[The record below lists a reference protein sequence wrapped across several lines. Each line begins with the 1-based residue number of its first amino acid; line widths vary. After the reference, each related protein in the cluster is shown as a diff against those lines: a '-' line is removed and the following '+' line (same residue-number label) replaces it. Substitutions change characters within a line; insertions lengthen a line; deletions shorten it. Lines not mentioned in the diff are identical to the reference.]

1 MLKGKNKQRG
11 GALIGLIFVVV
22 LVAAIYF
29 GSSFF
34 LKEEAPSEKSL
45 KLLKEAQE
53 RASKYNQKVE
63 NETEEI
69 DEING
74 NEESI
79 KEEEEEVSE
88 TEEINPEEIDTD
100 SSDWQELVR
109 ENENIKIKFH
119 KYWYYTVNRH
129 EAAQNGYNM
138 IIGFGPNSDIWEEL
152 PPYNVELVI
161 APENMEWDYAGYM
174 KILEDKEGKIYIL
187 RAEDEAYKDLID
199 SMAKTFE
206 FIN

>member
-34 LKEEAPSEKSL
+34 LKEETPSEKSL
-45 KLLKEAQE
+45 QLLKEAQE
-53 RASKYNQKVE
+53 RAAQYNQRVEDE
-63 NETEEI
+63 NEEIAEMEEEK
-69 DEING
+69 DTDT
-74 NEESI
+74 
-79 KEEEEEVSE
+79 EEEETSK
-88 TEEINPEEIDTD
+88 TQEINPEDIDVN

-109 ENENIKIKFH
+109 ESENIKIKFH
-119 KYWYYTVNRH
+119 KYWYYTVNH
-129 EAAQNGYNM
+129 NEAAQNGYNV

-152 PPYNVELVI
+152 PPYTIELVI
-161 APENMEWDYAGYM
+161 APENIAWDYAGYM
-174 KILEDKEGKIYIL
+174 KKLEDKDGKTYVL
-187 RAEDEAYKDLID
+187 RAEDEAYADLID
-199 SMAKTFE
+199 SMADTFE